1 MAPSKRTWIW
11 ILVAALGACVLFVV
25 AIAGAGLYFVSSHVS
40 SKTSTS
46 AEAFSAFDA
55 ARAPF
60 KDLPPVFE
68 VDEREHIKQIRKI
81 GDLPAGKTQPKQMH
95 VLIWD
100 SEDEKLMKVSVP
112 FWVLRMGHKKIDI
125 ANNAFEI
132 ERMFQ
137 LDVKELER
145 VGPLL
150 LLDLRGTGGQRVLI
164 WTQ

>member
-1 MAPSKRTWIW
+1 MAPSKRTWLW
-11 ILVAALGACVLFVV
+11 IVLAALGLCVIAVI

-40 SKTSTS
+40 TRTSTT

-60 KDLPPVFE
+60 KDLPPVYE
-68 VDEREHIKQIRKI
+68 VDDRERVKQARKI
-81 GDLPAGKTQPKQMH
+81 ADLPDGKTRAQQMQ
-95 VLIWD
+95 VLVWD
-100 SEDEKLMKVSVP
+100 ADRERLVKVSVP
-112 FWVLRMGHKKIDI
+112 FWVLRMGHQKIDI
-125 ANNAFEI
+125 ANSQFEL
-132 ERMFQ
+132 ERLQ

-150 LLDLRGTGGQRVLI
+150 LLDLRSRGGQRVLI

>member
-1 MAPSKRTWIW
+1 MAPSKRTWLW
-11 ILVAALGACVLFVV
+11 IVLAALGLCVIFVI

-40 SKTSTS
+40 TKTSTT

-60 KDLPPVFE
+60 KDVPPVYE
-68 VDEREHIKQIRKI
+68 VDERERVKQMRKI
-81 GDLPAGKTQPKQMH
+81 AELPDGKTRAKQMQ
-95 VLIWD
+95 VLVWD
-100 SEDEKLMKVSVP
+100 ADRERLVKVSVP
-112 FWVLRMGHKKIDI
+112 FWVLRMGHQKIDI
-125 ANNAFEI
+125 ANSPFEL
-132 ERMFQ
+132 ERLQ

-150 LLDLRGTGGQRVLI
+150 LLDLRSRGGQRVLI